1 MDGKWG
7 NTWRRFTHPY
17 GFPLHCK
24 ERPVMSRCYFL
35 LALLFLI
42 TVSTEF
48 VDISCDDTNVKKAI
62 NVTKVGRV
70 WYSRLLRRE
79 LMTPLV
85 VTPSLLRRRPGAA
98 ERRMLLVPPTILL
111 LSVARTSIWMT
122 MYCSWSSLS
131 HRSTIAMWL
140 NLQEE
145 TTLLPICSPHM
156 WRMIENTKSSLG
168 WEWYFN

>member
-1 MDGKWG
+1 MSKYEYELMNKWTENG
-7 NTWRRFTHPY
+7 ETLEGVSLIH

-70 WYSRLLRRE
+70 
-79 LMTPLV
+79 
-85 VTPSLLRRRPGAA
+85 
-98 ERRMLLVPPTILL
+98 
-111 LSVARTSIWMT
+111 
-122 MYCSWSSLS
+122 
-131 HRSTIAMWL
+131 
-140 NLQEE
+140 
-145 TTLLPICSPHM
+145 
-156 WRMIENTKSSLG
+156 
-168 WEWYFN
+168 